1 MFVTDSPTKQIAVVA
16 GTRPEFIKMAPV
28 IRALRSVAGENAVK
42 VYSTGQHRS
51 LMDQAIHSLHL
62 KVDVDF
68 DLMTHAQPAAEIQRR
83 VISALDREFKAR
95 RPDVVIVQGDTVSAF
110 GGAMAGF
117 LNNITVAHVEAGLRS
132 HDIGN
137 PWPEE
142 GLRQMIAR
150 IASVHFAPTEIAK
163 NNLISEGITEE
174 RILIVGNPGIDS
186 LVATQAEK
194 VETSVHHDS
203 YDFESGRPF
212 ALITMHRREALHG
225 ALDVFCENLKHI
237 ISEHMELDFVWPL
250 HPNPVV
256 REIVERHFMTVP
268 ENLHFVAPLPY
279 DEMAKVLPKTR
290 IVISDSGGMQEEAPY
305 CGVPIIVMRDV
316 TERPEIIDLGL
327 GKLAG
332 ANGCSL
338 VSDFKTLITGGIDEA
353 AVEKW
358 RDIQGRGFAAVK
370 ISEALLKYLNG
381 DQLT

>member
-1 MFVTDSPTKQIAVVA
+1 MTHSPTKQIAVVA

-28 IRALRSVAGENAVK
+28 IRALRSLAGENAVK

-117 LNNITVAHVEAGLRS
+117 LNNIPVAHVEAGLRS

-194 VETSVHHDS
+194 PKHQFIMIATTSKAV
-203 YDFESGRPF
+203 GRSP
-212 ALITMHRREALHG
+212 
-225 ALDVFCENLKHI
+225 
-237 ISEHMELDFVWPL
+237 
-250 HPNPVV
+250 
-256 REIVERHFMTVP
+256 
-268 ENLHFVAPLPY
+268 
-279 DEMAKVLPKTR
+279 
-290 IVISDSGGMQEEAPY
+290 
-305 CGVPIIVMRDV
+305 
-316 TERPEIIDLGL
+316 
-327 GKLAG
+327 
-332 ANGCSL
+332 
-338 VSDFKTLITGGIDEA
+338 
-353 AVEKW
+353 
-358 RDIQGRGFAAVK
+358 
-370 ISEALLKYLNG
+370 
-381 DQLT
+381 

>member
-1 MFVTDSPTKQIAVVA
+1 MTESPTKQIAVVA

-28 IRALRSVAGENAVK
+28 IRSLRTLTGESAVR

-51 LMDQAIHSLHL
+51 LMDQAMNSLHL

-83 VISALDREFKAR
+83 VISALDREFKSR
-95 RPDVVIVQGDTVSAF
+95 RPDVVVVQGDTVSAF
-110 GGAMAGF
+110 GGAMAAF
-117 LNNITVAHVEAGLRS
+117 LNNTPVAHVEAGLRS
-132 HDIGN
+132 HNISN

-163 NNLISEGITEE
+163 SNLISEGITED
-174 RILIVGNPGIDS
+174 RIHIVGNPGIDS
-186 LVATQAEK
+186 LVATQAIEC
-194 VETSVHHDS
+194 ESLFRQDS
-203 YDFESGRPF
+203 YNFQSGRAF
-212 ALITMHRREALHG
+212 ALITMHRREALQG
-225 ALDVFCENLKHI
+225 ALDVFCENLKDI
-237 ISEHMELDFVWPL
+237 INKYVDLDFVWPL

-256 REIVERHFMTVP
+256 REIVQRHFVSTP
-268 ENLHFVAPLPY
+268 DNLHFVAPLPY
-279 DEMAKVLPKTR
+279 DEMAHVLPNAR

-316 TERPEIIDLGL
+316 TERPEILDLGL

-332 ANGCSL
+332 ANGYSL
-338 VSDFKTLITGGIDEA
+338 LQHFETLILDRVDET

-358 RDIQGRGFAAVK
+358 RDIQGRGRSAIR
-370 ISEALLKYLNG
+370 ISEVLLKYLNG
-381 DQLT
+381 ANLS

>member
-1 MFVTDSPTKQIAVVA
+1 MFVTESSKKQIAVVA

-28 IRALRSVAGENAVK
+28 IRSLRALIGESAVK

-83 VISALDREFKAR
+83 VISALDREFKSR
-95 RPDVVIVQGDTVSAF
+95 RPDVVVVQGDTVSAF

-117 LNNITVAHVEAGLRS
+117 LNNIPVAHVEAGLRS

-163 NNLISEGITEE
+163 KNLIDEGIAEE
-174 RILIVGNPGIDS
+174 RIRIVGNPGIDS
-186 LVATQAEK
+186 LVATQALEGK
-194 VETSVHHDS
+194 SSVDHGS
-203 YDFESGRPF
+203 YDFEAGRPF

-237 ISEHMELDFVWPL
+237 INKHTEFDFVWPL

-256 REIVERHFMTVP
+256 REIVERHFVSP
-268 ENLHFVAPLPY
+268 LENLHFVTPLPY
-279 DEMAKVLPKTR
+279 DEMAKVLPNAR

-332 ANGCSL
+332 ASGYSL
-338 VSDFKTLITGGIDEA
+338 LEDFEKLIANSADET

-358 RDIQGRGFAAVK
+358 RDIQGRGRSAAK
-370 ISEALLKYLNG
+370 ISESLLKYLNG
-381 DQLT
+381 AGLH